1 MNEEYPL
8 YPEFDIIAQNQAE
21 QVTKRYFENFKKKC
35 IDILDELAGE
45 YVSAIVDHI
54 ESDAWSNFRQEI
66 IDGLC
71 NYSNR
76 KIQGRYDF
84 DKIRKSIFDHYR
96 NEIIEDL
103 NQDLVLE
110 NEKLKN
116 DLIYW
121 KEKYEILLTEKY
133 R

>member
-8 YPEFDIIAQNQAE
+8 YPELDIIAQNQAE